1 MRDVAQQ
8 NPVSVMAVAR
18 LSQLGERAISPS
30 ARGMISAVVC
40 LATLATGQALASNC
54 PKAETTDAR
63 LLLSADYA
71 AFVRNGEPQIPEGK
85 VECVIEASIKSP
97 VKGELSEGEM
107 VTVVYPDSY
116 GCNQAADRFSTFSQ
130 YYKISSRTFGFDRCA
145 SVGDHHVVT
154 AFYNQ
159 KISLEKA
166 ATASP
171 RSVPDALRL
180 MRFYVGWRDGYRARA
195 ALPNLLEM
203 APTEPEV
210 QLLEVR
216 LQYLSAG
223 RDLAK
228 LRSVREKLAALRDAD
243 PVARILLEET
253 DRLIRTQSLQRSD
266 GAPANHVKPP
276 PSTLK
281 NIDLTGRDMTGFSL
295 DGIILTGLVASG
307 SDWTASL
314 LSEHDFSGVD
324 FSNTIF
330 TEAVLAR
337 VVFKN
342 AELSG
347 AKFAGALLVGAD
359 FSGASMRLANLRGA
373 DATEA
378 KFAGADLRGAD
389 LRGAEL
395 VGADFTG
402 ARYDC
407 TTRFGPEFNPKN
419 AGMARDATC
428 AGGEGS
434 AR

>member
-1 MRDVAQQ
+1 MMWTGDGGVF
-8 NPVSVMAVAR
+8 
-18 LSQLGERAISPS
+18 GEGWNQMLTIVRS
-30 ARGMISAVVC
+30 AAVVC
-40 LATLATGQALASNC
+40 LATLATGQAFASNC
-54 PKAETTDAR
+54 LKPEATDAR

-71 AFVRNGEPQIPEGK
+71 AFVRNGEPQIVEGK
-85 VECVIEASIKSP
+85 EECILEASIENS
-97 VKGELSEGEM
+97 VKGDLVAGETI
-107 VTVVYPDSY
+107 TVIYPDSY
-116 GCNQAADRFSTFSQ
+116 GCNPAAEGFSTFEQ

-145 SVGDHHVVT
+145 STRNHHVVT

-159 KISLEKA
+159 KVSLEKA
-166 ATASP
+166 ATANP

-180 MRFYVGWRDGYRARA
+180 MRFYVGWRDEYRARA
-195 ALPNLLEM
+195 TLPKLLEL
-203 APTEPEV
+203 APTQPEV

-243 PVARILLEET
+243 PVARILFEET
-253 DRLIRTQSLQRSD
+253 DRLIRTQSLHRSD

-295 DGIILTGLVASG
+295 DGIILTGLVAPG

-342 AELSG
+342 AELNG

-378 KFAGADLRGAD
+378 RFAGADLRGAD
-389 LRGAEL
+389 LRGVGL

-407 TTRFGPEFNPKN
+407 TTRFRSDFAPKK
-419 AGMARDATC
+419 AGMALDGAC
-428 AGGEGS
+428 AGGEGP
-434 AR
+434 AK